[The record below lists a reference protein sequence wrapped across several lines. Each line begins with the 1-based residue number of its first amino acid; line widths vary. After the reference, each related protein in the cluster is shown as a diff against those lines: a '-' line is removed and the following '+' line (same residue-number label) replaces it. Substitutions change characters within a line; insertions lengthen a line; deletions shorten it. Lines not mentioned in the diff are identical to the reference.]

1 MAGTSPEG
9 VRAALAGAS
18 TTPYWLAAKFAE
30 PEIMRALAAAHADTR
45 LTIKDGTTP
54 LMAALMTPQ
63 GPADRRER
71 FKTEAQI
78 AAAAATV
85 DDKATFD
92 KYCFIITVIS
102 SKQFRPCLCF
112 LMELFSLPRGGNLNR
127 CMPSCSF
134 VSLVVKGVL
143 RWRLGLKEIGEFPE
157 REVRNSPVAVR
168 LFTNDCSCYTH
179 MVVKNRLKLC
189 EYLFTAWVRLATP
202 GPQPPQS

>member
-1 MAGTSPEG
+1 MLFWTKRFTLYLWYWTQQHCYKKQNFEELPK
-9 VRAALAGAS
+9 S
-18 TTPYWLAAKFAE
+18 TE
-30 PEIMRALAAAHADTR
+30 
-45 LTIKDGTTP
+45 
-54 LMAALMTPQ
+54 
-63 GPADRRER
+63 
-71 FKTEAQI
+71 
-78 AAAAATV
+78 
-85 DDKATFD
+85 
-92 KYCFIITVIS
+92 
-102 SKQFRPCLCF
+102 
-112 LMELFSLPRGGNLNR
+112 LPRLPKLKSQAK
-127 CMPSCSF
+127 PSCSF